1 MCTILSIATDQVSKR
16 SNHRHY
22 TQCHQPTS
30 SCLNPRKAPQIH
42 GVQSERPLFSFKSSS
57 NSTSTSSSS
66 RSISHCLQWNPPD
79 DNRIRGMGCPSVL
92 RFSTKPMIWLKKQTD
107 VVGGWELVLRTSA
120 QTSNTSGYG
129 IYVARRSSK
138 GSPLYR
144 KLESFPNT
152 WSWPKTRNRWLCHQ
166 KCRLLLRMCNV
177 DASLYWVYYNQP
189 SKSHL

>member
-1 MCTILSIATDQVSKR
+1 MCTILSIATDQVVIP
-16 SNHRHY
+16 NA
-22 TQCHQPTS
+22 QPTGIIHNVTS
-30 SCLNPRKAPQIH
+30 PLQVVWIPERHHKSTAFNQSGLCSHSNRQAIRLQLAPPA
-42 GVQSERPLFSFKSSS
+42 VPY
-57 NSTSTSSSS
+57 
-66 RSISHCLQWNPPD
+66 CLQWNPPD

-166 KCRLLLRMCNV
+166 KCRLLLRMCNA
-177 DASLYWVYYNQP
+177 DASFYWVYYNQP